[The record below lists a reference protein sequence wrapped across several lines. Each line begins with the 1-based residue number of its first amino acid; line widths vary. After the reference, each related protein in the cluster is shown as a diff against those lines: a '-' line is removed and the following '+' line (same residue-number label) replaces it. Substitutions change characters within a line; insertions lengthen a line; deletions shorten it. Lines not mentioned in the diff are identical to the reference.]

1 MSDEYNVAVDIGSTK
16 VCTIITRKRADHRVE
31 VRGLGLV
38 PCTGMDKG
46 MIVDSVAVTES
57 VQNSIK
63 MAASRAEISVSNVH
77 IGLTGSHIESIN
89 RWSKVPRLAGMRSVT
104 DSDLLAA
111 KKIAGAIDLGDDR
124 KLLHVIPRSYA
135 LDGLHGVRNPIG
147 MHTGELHVES
157 HVITGSISKINELK
171 KAVDK
176 AGVKVSSLVVEPLAS
191 ADAVLTADEREQGA
205 VMVDVGG
212 GTSDIAVYQN
222 GTVVHTAVI
231 PVGGYQFSNDLAIAF
246 SLDFD
251 SAEQLKIQHGTAA
264 PELAGMH
271 EEITLNPQ
279 SMDQSIKITKREIG
293 QVLKERASELFRMI
307 LLKLD
312 EPHLMDIPI
321 DRIVFTGGGAKL
333 EGFLNIAKFIFQ
345 RKVRI
350 ATPRG
355 IEGMSHET
363 NDPTYSAAAGIALWG
378 IKTLQQEKP
387 MVYLKSSATAQKKIA
402 STRSPNLTLSRI
414 RNWLPKREKEPTSV

>member
-1 MSDEYNVAVDIGSTK
+1 
-16 VCTIITRKRADHRVE
+16 
-31 VRGLGLV
+31 
-38 PCTGMDKG
+38 
-46 MIVDSVAVTES
+46 
-57 VQNSIK
+57 
-63 MAASRAEISVSNVH
+63 
-77 IGLTGSHIESIN
+77 
-89 RWSKVPRLAGMRSVT
+89 
-104 DSDLLAA
+104 
-111 KKIAGAIDLGDDR
+111 
-124 KLLHVIPRSYA
+124 
-135 LDGLHGVRNPIG
+135 
-147 MHTGELHVES
+147 
-157 HVITGSISKINELK
+157 
-171 KAVDK
+171 
-176 AGVKVSSLVVEPLAS
+176 
-191 ADAVLTADEREQGA
+191 
-205 VMVDVGG
+205 MVDVGG

-378 IKTLQQEKP
+378 IRNLQQEKP